1 MNGTIVN
8 GIAIIIGGFI
18 GLFLQK
24 SVFKTISDKIMMA
37 IGLIIVVLGLKG
49 VINYGNQVSTDLLI
63 LIVSVAF
70 GTFLGELW
78 DLDGHINRFG
88 MAIERKYAKGSNG
101 KFAQG
106 LVSASL
112 LFAVGAMAI
121 IGSMES
127 GLNQNETTLY
137 AKSLLDF
144 ISSIIFASTFGIG
157 VIFSAIPVVLYQ
169 GTLTI
174 LSVFIQPLLMEIP
187 SLLSDLSAVG
197 SICIMALGFNMIGS
211 TKFKVANLL
220 PALLIPVVIRGL
232 YYFIDGL
239 L

>member
-1 MNGTIVN
+1 MNGTLVN
-8 GIAIIIGGFI
+8 GLAIALGGFI

-24 SVFKTISDKIMMA
+24 SIFKTISDKILSA
-37 IGLIIVVLGLKG
+37 IGLIIIVLGLKG
-49 VINYGNQVSTDLLI
+49 VINYGNADSMDIMI
-63 LIVSVAF
+63 LIVSVAL

-78 DLDGHINRFG
+78 DLDGIINRFG
-88 MAIERKYAKGSNG
+88 LSIERRFAKGSNG
-101 KFAQG
+101 QFAQG
-106 LVSASL
+106 LISASL

-127 GLNQNETTLY
+127 GLNHNESTLY

-144 ISSIIFASTFGIG
+144 ISSIVFASTFGVG

-169 GTLTI
+169 GTLTV
-174 LSVFIQPLLMEIP
+174 LSVFVQPVLIQIP
-187 SLLSDLSAVG
+187 ALIPDLSAVG

-220 PALLIPVVIRGL
+220 PGLLIPVLIRCVV
-232 YYFIDGL
+232 YFVF
-239 L
+239 